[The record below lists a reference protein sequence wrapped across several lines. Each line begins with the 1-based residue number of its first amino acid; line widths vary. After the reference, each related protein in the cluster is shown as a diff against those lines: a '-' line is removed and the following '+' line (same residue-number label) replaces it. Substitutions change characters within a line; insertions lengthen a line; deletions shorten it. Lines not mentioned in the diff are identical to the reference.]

1 MQDRLRPS
9 PNPSPILLRGKG
21 WNVAGS
27 ILKRSATNYVVKVYQ
42 GSGKYKW
49 YGGFRTRREAE
60 QFQVSLASHPSHAAN
75 VGLYGSSRA
84 RFGVYLRD
92 WLKAKDSRLRPKT
105 RRTYR
110 DLLEKH
116 VIPDLGGLPL
126 AKIGPRTLDEQYSRL
141 LKRGLSPTTVH
152 HVAVLLHKT
161 FADAVRQEIV
171 AQNPCDMTDPPT
183 RATFE
188 GCVLDVEQIRVFL
201 GEAKRNSRHYVL
213 YLAAITTGM
222 RQSEL
227 LGLRWQDVNLT
238 LGVLT
243 IRQQFY
249 RIAGKQFY
257 GPPKSRASGRSISLP
272 SILVEELRRLPRN
285 GELVFSQP
293 NGKPHHANNII
304 RRDLPRVL
312 KRARLPKVRFH
323 DLRHS
328 CATAHFAIGTHPRVV
343 QELLGHSS
351 IGVTMD
357 TYSHV
362 LPGMQAQA
370 VADLEG
376 RLFPAPDLHLDS
388 RRDAT

>member
-1 MQDRLRPS
+1 M
-9 PNPSPILLRGKG
+9 
-21 WNVAGS
+21 AGS
-27 ILKRSATNYVVKVYQ
+27 ILKRSATNYVLKVYI

-49 YGGFRTRREAE
+49 YGGFRTRREAD
-60 QFQVSLASHPSHAAN
+60 QFQMSLASHPSHAAN

-84 RFGVYLRD
+84 RFGVYLRE
-92 WLKAKDSRLRPKT
+92 WLHTKESRLRPKT

-126 AKIGPRTLDEQYSRL
+126 AKIGPRTLDEQYGRL
-141 LKRGLSPTTVH
+141 LKRGLSSTTVH
-152 HVAVLLHKT
+152 HVAVLLHKV

-171 AQNPCDMTDPPT
+171 AQNPGDMTDPPK

-188 GCVLDVEQIRVFL
+188 GSVLDAEQIRLFL
-201 GEAKRNSRHYVL
+201 GEAKRSSRHYGL

-238 LGVLT
+238 LGMVT

-249 RIAGKQFY
+249 RIAGQQFY
-257 GPPKSRASGRSISLP
+257 GPPKSRASGRTIHLTSVLI
-272 SILVEELRRLPRN
+272 EELQRLKRT
-285 GELVFSQP
+285 GELVFCQP

-312 KRARLPKVRFH
+312 RRAGLPKVRFH
-323 DLRHS
+323 DLRDS
-328 CATAHFAIGTHPRVV
+328 CATAHFAIGTHPKIV
-343 QELLGHSS
+343 QEMLGHSS

-357 TYSHV
+357 TYSHM

-376 RLFPAPDLHLDS
+376 RLFPAPGLHLNS
-388 RRDAT
+388 RGDATGSN